1 MEITIS
7 LNRVTIKGNIKSMQ
21 DYQQIKN
28 TLDSMAKV
36 DKHIIL
42 DIPESISMTSSVIGY
57 LNKLVQKDGV
67 DLQVNVGQ
75 SMLMELLS
83 DLNLIQLLKVK
94 QLSS

>member
-1 MEITIS
+1 MEITLS